1 MRNQSPPNSPV
12 MVTEKDTAAE
22 LTVSDNN
29 RSSNNDDKGK
39 DLDSF
44 IPKSEADFSE
54 YAELISEKL
63 LRPYEKSFHYI
74 GLVKAVVRLL
84 TSGLTAA
91 QVKEIASSVTAVANE
106 KLKAEKEAGK
116 KKGGSGGKKK
126 QQIRVDKSKDAF
138 VDNNA
143 DRDKNVVHSSYDMS
157 DEEDYK
163 FI

>member
-1 MRNQSPPNSPV
+1 
-12 MVTEKDTAAE
+12 
-22 LTVSDNN
+22 
-29 RSSNNDDKGK
+29 DKGK

-74 GLVKAVVRLL
+74 GLVKAVVRLS
-84 TSGLTAA
+84 TSGLTATQA
-91 QVKEIASSVTAVANE
+91 KEIALSVTAVANE

-116 KKGGSGGKKK
+116 KKGGGGGKKK
-126 QQIRVDKSKDAF
+126 QQIRVDKSKHAF
-138 VDNNA
+138 ANNNGA
-143 DRDKNVVHSSYDMS
+143 RDKNTVHSSYDMS
-157 DEEDYK
+157 DGEEDYK

>member
-1 MRNQSPPNSPV
+1 